1 MSVRGGAGRLL
12 AAAVAAALV
21 AGCVQPPPRD
31 VRLTWLDATPA
42 GVVPIALTTSAA
54 GVLVGGTDASD
65 SGPALVSP
73 AGEQVPLV
81 PSEPYAA
88 SARIVAATAG
98 DGHLYLI
105 GGRAGGAH
113 ENTRWTVWDG
123 PLSGPVTSRPQE
135 FFTFGG
141 HDAGPL
147 LGTVVVD
154 GRPVIVGSRGGDAG
168 PDIALYT
175 ALDTADGSVWR
186 QLDTPP
192 ALHSSNGVVLG
203 FTATAAA
210 GSIIVVV
217 GDSVRAD
224 ATGTVQT
231 PALFYGPL
239 GGPWRRLDL
248 PVPTSGPGLRHATSV
263 ACGSPATPASEGA
276 AAGSPS
282 RAATTCWVAGWAGHP
297 VVWQVS
303 LPDGVLV
310 STALLPGEPP
320 ATGDPVALA
329 ALVGGRPV
337 IATNALTP
345 SLVVLCGSSWT
356 TLSAPGEAVAVAG
369 AGGDGYLVAHD
380 RLWRASLPTC

>member
-1 MSVRGGAGRLL
+1 VPVRGGRLL
-12 AAAVAAALV
+12 AAAAAAALL
-21 AGCVQPPPRD
+21 AACVQPPPRD
-31 VRLTWLDATPA
+31 VRLTWLDATPT
-42 GVVPIALTTSAA
+42 GVVPIALTTSA
-54 GVLVGGTDASD
+54 GGLLVAGTDASD
-65 SGPALVSP
+65 SAPALVSP
-73 AGEQVPLV
+73 TGDPVPLV

-88 SARIVAATAG
+88 SARILAATAA
-98 DGHLYLI
+98 DGRLYLI

-123 PLSGPVTSRPQE
+123 GLSGPVTSRPQE

-168 PDIALYT
+168 PDAALYT
-175 ALDTADGSVWR
+175 ADGTLWR

-210 GSIIVVV
+210 GSMIVVV

-231 PALFYGPL
+231 PALFYGTL

-248 PVPTSGPGLRHATSV
+248 PVPASGPGLRHATSV
-263 ACGSPATPASEGA
+263 ACGPGHTPASERA
-276 AAGSPS
+276 
-282 RAATTCWVAGWAGHP
+282 AATTCWVAGWAGQP

-303 LPDGVLV
+303 LPDGLLV
-310 STALLPGEPP
+310 STTALPGEPP
-320 ATGDPVALA
+320 ETGDPVALA
-329 ALVGGRPV
+329 ALVAGRPV

-345 SLVVLCGSSWT
+345 SLAVLCGTSWKA
-356 TLSAPGEAVAVAG
+356 LEAPGEAAAVAG
-369 AGGDGYLVAHD
+369 AGGDAYLVASG
-380 RLWRASLPTC
+380 RLWRAALPAC